1 MELAKLAKFGER
13 GGMGAIAATLCL
25 LLAGRPCFAE
35 TAFLIGDVSEVVYE
49 EGYSQP
55 GIKWG
60 HPRDR
65 RWGPIA
71 CQNLADALSKVAAK
85 KIGVAREDRQKATG
99 GVKIFVGDTKAARA
113 EGLDAKPLKR
123 GEFRIVTKPG
133 KAFILSNTGMAANYG
148 VAEFLQRYADYWFC
162 LISGDD
168 PYEVAPEREVPVADF
183 AAKHV
188 IYARHYN
195 CWGKRYAKTC
205 QTTGAGFTIRARCRS
220 WFELEPEERVSWLPG
235 KCHTFF
241 AYCQPEKY
249 AKDHP
254 EYFSMG
260 SDGLRHTKANS
271 GSQLCLTN
279 PDVFEIVYSNLCA
292 FVEKDRAELGEDA
305 PHIYDF
311 SQMDNCDYICLC
323 PECRKVIA
331 KYDRKGG
338 HKDGGDAGLQ
348 LEFVNRLARKV
359 REKYP
364 DVVVRTFAYVSTEEP
379 PKGIV
384 PEENVMI
391 WLCDLY
397 SKSDSQLPLTH
408 PFNRRRCE
416 LIREWAKI
424 SKHMEVWDY
433 YLCGGIDVSVDAIAA
448 DVRLFRD
455 LGIDRVYNETF
466 YSNQPFYTLNY
477 FVTAELYRNPD
488 RDLEELVNIWCRRYG
503 QGAADMKK
511 AIDFLRAITLANPPR
526 NAVCWHSGNLPYK
539 TAENMEKFLS
549 MMRVAYAKEGEGF
562 PRGRIAH
569 AMAVTCRELMTI
581 YRRTPGS
588 GARYAAVRADYLKYA
603 PEGFEFSDLAPREKT
618 REVANYAKALE
629 LAELRFDDLPAVF
642 KGVPDDQMHCLDYR
656 RARVSKA
663 KAQQVADGV
672 SKCAKTLQWLPA
684 ADRKPPY
691 TARLIDEELRT
702 CVSWDFTPIADGAY
716 HWIRIGVGRI
726 HRDSW
731 IGFPFDN
738 SLSFRMPH
746 LYVECDGMP
755 EDPNWYEFW
764 VSCRMDGAAKNDDPK
779 KGLFFDRLA
788 MRRVPRSAA
797 KSSKGRLTEA
807 RDDDVF
813 K

>member
-1 MELAKLAKFGER
+1 MFCVGLLFA
-13 GGMGAIAATLCL
+13 AATAFSLGDIS
-25 LLAGRPCFAE
+25 AVAYDKTFADGK
-35 TAFLIGDVSEVVYE
+35 TDWRNW
-49 EGYSQP
+49 GYQ
-55 GIKWG
+55 GA
-60 HPRDR
+60 RDF
-65 RWGPIA
+65 A
-71 CQNLADALSKVAAK
+71 AVLSKVSGRTIPAVVETNAPKGGGVVVYMGDTAA
-85 KIGVAREDRQKATG
+85 AREAG
-99 GVKIFVGDTKAARA
+99 LSAA
-113 EGLDAKPLKR
+113 ELKR
-123 GEFRIVTKPG
+123 GEWRLVTRPG
-133 KAFILSNTGMAANYG
+133 KAFVVANNGSSASYG
-148 VAEFLQRYADYWFC
+148 CTDFLERYADYYY
-162 LISGDD
+162 LTLDMND
-168 PYEVAPEREVPVADF
+168 PYVVAPKRKVPVANVRN
-183 AAKHV
+183 KHA
-188 IYARHYN
+188 IYYRNYH
-195 CWGKRYAKTC
+195 CWGKNWVRTC
-205 QTTGAGFTIRARCRS
+205 HDRGAHYTRRTMGHS
-220 WFELEPEERVSWLPG
+220 GGNLEPSCMPSRASG
-235 KCHTFF
+235 GISHTYFN
-241 AYCQPEKY
+241 YCPPEKY

-254 EYFSMG
+254 EYYSLGPDGKRHFVRNNG
-260 SDGLRHTKANS
+260 SE
-271 GSQLCLTN
+271 LCLTN
-279 PDVFEIVYSNLCA
+279 PDVFDIVYASLLS
-292 FVEKDRAELGEDA
+292 FIEKDRRENPKSYPA
-305 PHIYDF
+305 IYDF
-311 SQMDNCDYICLC
+311 SQMDNCDHLC
-323 PECRKVIA
+323 HCKNCRKEIA

-338 HKDGGDAGLQ
+338 HADGGDAGLQ
-348 LEFVNRLARKV
+348 LAFVNRLARKV

-364 DVVVRTFAYVSTEEP
+364 DVIVRTFAYVSTEEP

-384 PEENVMI
+384 PEDNVMI

-511 AIDFLRAITLANPPR
+511 AIDFLRAITQANPPR

-539 TAENMEKFLS
+539 TAENMEKFLA

-603 PEGFEFSDLAPREKT
+603 PEGIEFSDLAPREKT
-618 REVANYAKALE
+618 REAAGYAKSLE

-642 KGVPDDQMHCLDYR
+642 NGVPDDQIHCLDYR
-656 RARVSKA
+656 RARASKT
-663 KAQQVADGV
+663 KAQFEPDGV
-672 SKCAKTLQWLPA
+672 SKCAKTIHWLPA

-797 KSSKGRLTEA
+797 KSSKGRMTEA

>member
-1 MELAKLAKFGER
+1 MFCAGLIFAAAAAFSLGDISAVAYDKTFADGKKDWKNWGYH
-13 GGMGAIAATLCL
+13 GARDFAA
-25 LLAGRPCFAE
+25 
-35 TAFLIGDVSEVVYE
+35 V
-49 EGYSQP
+49 
-55 GIKWG
+55 
-60 HPRDR
+60 
-65 RWGPIA
+65 
-71 CQNLADALSKVAAK
+71 LSKVSGRTVPAVVETNAQE
-85 KIGVAREDRQKATG
+85 GG
-99 GVKIFVGDTKAARA
+99 GVVVYVGDTAAARA
-113 EGLDAKPLKR
+113 EGLSASELKR
-123 GEFRIVTKPG
+123 GEWRLVTRPG
-133 KAFILSNTGMAANYG
+133 KAFVVANNGASASYG
-148 VAEFLQRYADYWFC
+148 CTDFLGRYADYYY
-162 LISGDD
+162 LTLDMND
-168 PYEVAPEREVPVADF
+168 PYEVAPKRKVPVADVRN
-183 AAKHV
+183 KHV
-188 IYARHYN
+188 IYYRNYY
-195 CWGKRYAKTC
+195 CWGKNWVRTC
-205 QTTGAGFTIRARCRS
+205 HDRGAHYTRRTGGHS
-220 WFELEPEERVSWLPG
+220 GDGLEPSCMPSRASG
-235 KCHTFF
+235 GISHTYFN
-241 AYCQPEKY
+241 YCPPEKY

-254 EYFSMG
+254 EYYSLGPDGKRHCVRNNG
-260 SDGLRHTKANS
+260 SE
-271 GSQLCLTN
+271 LCLTN
-279 PDVFEIVYSNLCA
+279 PEVFDVVYASLLS
-292 FVEKDRAELGEDA
+292 FIEKDRREKPDSYPA
-305 PHIYDF
+305 IYDF
-311 SQMDNCDYICLC
+311 SQMDNCDHLC
-323 PECRKVIA
+323 YCKNCRREIA

-338 HKDGGDAGLQ
+338 HVDGGDAGLQ
-348 LEFVNRLARKV
+348 LAFVNRLARKV

-364 DVVVRTFAYVSTEEP
+364 DVIVRTFAYVSTEEP

-466 YSNQPFYTLNY
+466 YLNQPFYTLNY

-488 RDLEELVNIWCRRYG
+488 RGLEELVNIWCRRYG
-503 QGAADMKK
+503 KGAADMKK
-511 AIDFLRAITLANPPR
+511 AIDFLRAITQANPPR
-526 NAVCWHSGNLPYK
+526 NAVCWHSGVLPYK

-569 AMAVTCRELMTI
+569 AIAVTCRELLTI

-588 GARYAAVRADYLKYA
+588 GERYAAVRADYLKYA

-618 REVANYAKALE
+618 RELANYAKALE
-629 LAELRFDDLPAVF
+629 LAELRFDDLPPVF

-656 RARVSKA
+656 RARASKT
-663 KAQQVADGV
+663 KTEKVEDGV
-672 SKCAKTLQWLPA
+672 SKSAKTIHWLPE

-788 MRRVPRSAA
+788 MRRVRPSAA
-797 KSSKGRLTEA
+797 KASKGRVTEA